1 MQRLISDLLYRS
13 RWRSIFFLLFVG
25 GLLWI
30 SVQMG
35 EPARAFAISMGYG
48 FGMGPQ
54 LTLRYVPRS
63 IWYRPVSRRD
73 IWRAGWLVA
82 TVGTTAS
89 LLAVKLIVMM
99 VLLVTPTFDM
109 PGVVPVLTFA
119 KVALSSVYDLAAC
132 GVGCALVTL
141 LTRPQ
146 PHGPLR
152 HLSSLVRGLAEIFI
166 QIGFFAAWYGGVF
179 GHARIPTDWNHLTV
193 TSGLFLAGGLALT
206 IATYFHSPVP
216 PPLARAQAQASR
228 GRQVTAAAPA
238 GLSGLPRLLAHE
250 YRWAML
256 IGAGLAFLSV
266 LAAMVIARF
275 TPSRDI
281 LADLVRTELRFLDG
295 TFAAPASTGL
305 DALGALIWYGFFIG
319 SLAARF
325 PAMLRHLRVLPISAA
340 RMNLLSAGL
349 ILFGAASLVLGEIV
363 PARMPVLLALAGLS
377 ALAGALTLRVTG
389 IQRIFLLCVAV
400 GLVPILH
407 AFPVPQSSTLA
418 LVGAGA
424 LALAAV
430 LNHITLRRS
439 STYRI
444 SHSELAAASA
454 RFGL

>member
-1 MQRLISDLLYRS
+1 
-13 RWRSIFFLLFVG
+13 
-25 GLLWI
+25 
-30 SVQMG
+30 
-35 EPARAFAISMGYG
+35 
-48 FGMGPQ
+48 
-54 LTLRYVPRS
+54 
-63 IWYRPVSRRD
+63 
-73 IWRAGWLVA
+73 
-82 TVGTTAS
+82 
-89 LLAVKLIVMM
+89 
-99 VLLVTPTFDM
+99 
-109 PGVVPVLTFA
+109 
-119 KVALSSVYDLAAC
+119 
-132 GVGCALVTL
+132 
-141 LTRPQ
+141 
-146 PHGPLR
+146 
-152 HLSSLVRGLAEIFI
+152 
-166 QIGFFAAWYGGVF
+166 
-179 GHARIPTDWNHLTV
+179 
-193 TSGLFLAGGLALT
+193 
-206 IATYFHSPVP
+206 
-216 PPLARAQAQASR
+216 
-228 GRQVTAAAPA
+228 
-238 GLSGLPRLLAHE
+238 
-250 YRWAML
+250 ML

-266 LAAMVIARF
+266 LAAMAIARF

-340 RMNLLSAGL
+340 RMNLLLVCWPIAVWLSAGL